1 MKITVY
7 GAASS
12 LIDKSYIEKGEELG
26 RKMAEHGHGLVFGGG
41 ANGMMGAVAKGIYE
55 GTKND
60 FATFMGALINLPK
73 SKWFLKVVEEWY
85 FWFEGD
91 GPEYKED
98 ALESH
103 YRIKAIADE
112 YRKSQGIKL
121 RS

>member
-1 MKITVY
+1 MRMQMILSEEK
-7 GAASS
+7 ANDNH
-12 LIDKSYIEKGEELG
+12 IDLEECYAKVD
-26 RKMAEHGHGLVFGGG
+26 RYYAKRHISK
-41 ANGMMGAVAKGIYE
+41 VAKGIYE

-60 FATFMGALINLPK
+60 FATFMGALINLPQ